1 VKRID
6 IETKL
11 NESRTWLL
19 AAYVDLSEEQL
30 RRPLTKSEH
39 DPTNMWDALD
49 HFAHLALI
57 ERNFEQMIRRH
68 LSGHENPVGLLVNE
82 DGRARTREEIM
93 ARVHSMTDEF
103 QLKHHNDSLSDVVAL
118 TADARGDTLRL
129 LSELSDTQVEE
140 PLEGAPW
147 ADGTLGG
154 VLGVN
159 ADHAKMHWNWATEA
173 GLLDDDK

>member
-11 NESRTWLL
+11 NESRTRLL
-19 AAYVDLSEEQL
+19 SAYADLSEEQL

-39 DPTNMWDALD
+39 DPTNLWDALD

-68 LSGHENPVGLLVNE
+68 LSGHDNPVGLLVNE
-82 DGRARTREEIM
+82 DGQARSREQIM
-93 ARVHSMTDEF
+93 ARVHAMTDEF
-103 QLKHHNDSLSDVVAL
+103 QHQHHNDSLSDVVAL

-129 LSELSDTQVEE
+129 LSELSDIQLEDR
-140 PLEGAPW
+140 LEGAPW

-159 ADHAKMHWNWATEA
+159 ADHAKRHWDWATEA
-173 GLLDDDK
+173 GLLDADH

>member
-1 VKRID
+1 MRRID

-19 AAYVDLSEEQL
+19 AAYANLSEEQL

-39 DPTNMWDALD
+39 DPTNLWNALD

-57 ERNFEQMIRRH
+57 ERNFAQMIRRQ
-68 LSGHENPVGLLVNE
+68 LSGHENPVGLLVDE
-82 DGRARTREEIM
+82 DGHARTRDQIM
-93 ARVHSMTDEF
+93 ARVHAMTDEF

-129 LSELSDTQVEE
+129 LAELSDTQLADR
-140 PLEGAPW
+140 LEGAPW
-147 ADGTLGG
+147 DDGTLAG
-154 VLGVN
+154 VLGAN
-159 ADHAKMHWNWATEA
+159 ADHGKMHWTWVTEA
-173 GLLDDDK
+173 GLFSDDQ